1 MFFEMKK
8 MAVIKKLMQDIIKI
22 TEDSNKELNTVFTLL
37 ILGSGSDVYIT
48 FLKDK
53 NKAEFQDEESILSKK
68 NDLVTIEINDYLFP
82 GHPSFTTTQVNLLNI
97 LKEWRRLK
105 ELQPDRIELVLEDDV
120 LTMKGDWEK

>member
-8 MAVIKKLMQDIIKI
+8 MAVIKKVDAGYYKI

-53 NKAEFQDEESILSKK
+53 NKAEFQDEESTLSKK
-68 NDLVTIEINDYLFP
+68 NDLVTMDA
-82 GHPSFTTTQVNLLNI
+82 SI
-97 LKEWRRLK
+97 LVKPLI
-105 ELQPDRIELVLEDDV
+105 LILI
-120 LTMKGDWEK
+120 